1 MVSEQVAP
9 RQDEDGVAGLQLR
22 LVLWDDEKTI
32 GAAERGDVARAL
44 PGKLAHGGFVRRPL
58 EESGKEM
65 REAAFLA
72 HRSGKAREQQRQ
84 GSRLGAAQQIE
95 GGDDKKLER
104 DHRRNGIAGQAENRD
119 AAANAENGR
128 AAGANGDRVEEK
140 LRAEIAQDRFNE
152 VVFTHRDAAGK
163 NQRVGDEA
171 LLDGGANRVRDRK
184 SDV

>member
-1 MVSEQVAP
+1 MFSEHVAP
-9 RQDEDGVAGLQLR
+9 LQDEDGVAGLQLR

-104 DHRRNGIAGQAENRD
+104 NHRRNGIAGQAKNRD
-119 AAANAENGR
+119 AAQKPETAGR
-128 AAGANGDRVEEK
+128 AGRKGAGVEETCEPGS
-140 LRAEIAQDRFNE
+140 RQA
-152 VVFTHRDAAGK
+152 
-163 NQRVGDEA
+163 
-171 LLDGGANRVRDRK
+171 
-184 SDV
+184 